1 MNQIKLVCTLLL
13 VAVLSGCASGLNSMQ
28 KREYAAMKL
37 DNVVIEEKNPTLG
50 LALGLLPG
58 FGSFYAREPGYG
70 ILNLLLWPASIL
82 WDPISGH
89 QGSEAINYELT
100 KHYLKKQQES
110 AISALDD
117 KLMTKEIDST
127 EYVQEKNKVEQKY
140 SY

>member
-1 MNQIKLVCTLLL
+1 M
-13 VAVLSGCASGLNSMQ
+13 LSGCVLGLNSMQ

-37 DNVVIEEKNPTLG
+37 DNVMIEEKNPS
-50 LALGLLPG
+50 LGLLPG
-58 FGSFYAREPGYG
+58 FGSFYARKPGYG

-110 AISALDD
+110 AIAALDD
-117 KLMTKEIDST
+117 KLMTKELDSS
-127 EYVQEKNKVEQKY
+127 EYVQEKNKIEQKY

>member
-1 MNQIKLVCTLLL
+1 
-13 VAVLSGCASGLNSMQ
+13 
-28 KREYAAMKL
+28 MKL
-37 DNVVIEEKNPTLG
+37 DNVVIEEKNPNLG

-70 ILNLLLWPASIL
+70 VLNLLLWPASIL

-100 KHYLKKQQES
+100 KHHLKKQQEIE
-110 AISALDD
+110 ISVLDD

-127 EYVQEKNKVEQKY
+127 EYVQQKNKIEQKY